1 MIEDI
6 HSKFGCLL
14 HYGSHSSGRKH
25 DTLTNGSSNLKITF
39 KLRKVDICCP
49 WMDACIFQYSSIGI
63 KGLKACS
70 WSTGEC
76 DAKNNYGTSPL
87 LPTQFIVARDV
98 EISAEKDDLRL
109 AAIFRSAVESSA
121 EKLGHLGKN
130 VMMVI

>member
-1 MIEDI
+1 MEAIPLEGSMILLQMEAATSRSPSNFARLI
-6 HSKFGCLL
+6 YVAHGWMHVYSNTQVLGSKV
-14 HYGSHSSGRKH
+14 S
-25 DTLTNGSSNLKITF
+25 
-39 KLRKVDICCP
+39 KLVL
-49 WMDACIFQYSSIGI
+49 A
-63 KGLKACS
+63 

-76 DAKNNYGTSPL
+76 DAKNNYGTFPL

-109 AAIFRSAVESSA
+109 AAVFRSAVESTA